1 MEVEGMPAQG
11 EGIPLL
17 DGDGAPVQGEIVEL
31 PHKGEGLGVA
41 HQLESGEAEQQRLN
55 VGAVVGLHVVDHQ
68 VVQRTAVQGVE
79 HVLQELAGDGGV
91 HGVHHGGLLVQD

>member
-17 DGDGAPVQGEIVEL
+17 DGDGAPVQGEIIEL

-41 HQLESGEAEQQRLN
+41 TSLRVGKRSSSVSMLAQWSGSMC
-55 VGAVVGLHVVDHQ
+55 
-68 VVQRTAVQGVE
+68 
-79 HVLQELAGDGGV
+79 
-91 HGVHHGGLLVQD
+91 